1 MQEVY
6 IYDAVRTPRGA
17 GKRRGPLQEIKPIQ
31 LLTSTILTMLER
43 HNAIAEHLGDLV
55 VGCMTPV
62 GEQGGNIARAAA
74 LFSGLPHRVAGVQV
88 NRFCASGLEAV
99 QLATAKIQ
107 VGWEELMLAGGLE
120 SMSRIEEGSDGGPL
134 LFDPDVRAA
143 VNFVPRWV
151 SADLLATLEGYT
163 REQLDEHALL
173 MHTRAL
179 KAQREELL
187 IKSIVP
193 VFDINQLPI
202 LKKNECLRPNASTEW
217 LATLE
222 PNIADTEDRG
232 YDVMATLRYPA
243 ISELQHLH
251 TEGNSAPLADGAA
264 MILLGNAAMG
274 ERLGLKARAKILSA
288 ATLGVEP
295 TLMLHGA
302 TEVAEK
308 AIKLAGLSID
318 DIDLWEIN
326 EHFAAVGLKF
336 LESMKVNPEKV
347 NVFGSDIAW
356 GYAAGAMGAIALGTL
371 LDGLEWAD
379 KKLGCIALCARGGM
393 ASALVVE
400 RV

>member
-17 GKRRGPLQEIKPIQ
+17 GKSRGPLQEIKPIQ
-31 LLTSTILTMLER
+31 LLSSTIQIMLDR
-43 HNAIAEHLGDLV
+43 HAHIADYIGDLL

-74 LFSGLPHRVAGVQV
+74 LFSGLPHRVAGLQI

-99 QLATAKIQ
+99 QLAAAKIGA
-107 VGWEELMLAGGLE
+107 GWEEMLLAGGLE
-120 SMSRIEEGSDGGPL
+120 SMSRVQEGSDGGPL
-134 LFDPDVRAA
+134 LFDPDVRAM
-143 VNFVPRWV
+143 VNYVPRWV
-151 SADLLATLEGYT
+151 SADLMATLEGYS

-173 MHTRAL
+173 THLRAL
-179 KAQREELL
+179 KAQQEQLL
-187 IKSIVP
+187 VKSIVP
-193 VFDINQLPI
+193 VFDINQLAI
-202 LKKNECLRPNASTEW
+202 LQKNECLRPGINAEW
-217 LATLE
+217 LATLP
-222 PNIADTEDRG
+222 PNVTDAEDKG

-243 ISELQHLH
+243 IEELQHLH
-251 TEGNSAPLADGAA
+251 TEGNSAALADGAA
-264 MILLGNAAMG
+264 MILLGNAALG
-274 ERLGLKARAKILSA
+274 EQLGLKPKAKILSA

-302 TEVAEK
+302 PAAAEK
-308 AIKLAGLSID
+308 ALKNIGLTPM
-318 DIDLWEIN
+318 DIDLWEVN
-326 EHFAAVGLKF
+326 EHFAAVGIKF
-336 LESMKVNPEKV
+336 LQSLKISPDKV

-371 LDGLEWAD
+371 LDGLEWLD
-379 KKLGCIALCARGGM
+379 KTLGCVSLCARGGM